1 MKKIIYLILF
11 VGLMNPPYI
20 ISQLSITIT
29 EVSPS
34 SRTIYDLQSNGS
46 SHLLQQDPSNS
57 PYIHATYMY
66 SPNSDSLVSSRRT
79 VYFFSSDFGYTWNEY
94 GSIIGNIRSGFPV
107 MLVISDGSAL
117 IGNHSSFGGGT
128 ERAQWFADVA
138 PGAGTFT
145 RLDPGTFGSSA
156 VLWPIGIQT
165 NSIINQTKFV
175 FVAGNN
181 RNRGLSLSSSNFS
194 GYVPEPDISTSFR
207 CAFAKSSSGKIGLA
221 YIMESITVRGR
232 VSFKE
237 STDDGVT
244 WSTPVLI
251 WNPAVNSG
259 YGAYNGIDVGYNGN
273 TPNVVFETVKYV
285 SNQPDINSTARI
297 NFWSPNVNSGIPVVL
312 DSSNDMRGLNP
323 QSDGYAPVCRPVIG
337 YIGNYPVTV
346 VAYEKT
352 RTDTSS
358 AGNNYFDVWYRYSTD
373 FGSNW
378 GIYNKITNL
387 AGPLKDY
394 RYVSISDKNDAY
406 SNNHYINLLFQMDSV
421 AGSNVNGLD
430 RSLARMFF
438 CRIRHTYFV
447 FPGITNINS
456 NIPNS
461 FLLKQNYPNPFNPK
475 TFIDFDIPKESDV
488 KLTIYNSL
496 GEITDILVDQSLKA
510 GSYRVDWDA
519 NKFASGVY
527 FYSINA
533 GEFYE
538 SKKMIFLK

>member
-66 SPNSDSLVSSRRT
+66 SPHNDSLFSFRRT
-79 VYFFSSDFGYTWNEY
+79 IYCFSSDFGLTWTDY
-94 GSIIGNIRSGFPV
+94 GSVVYNTSSGFPV
-107 MLVISDGSAL
+107 MLVVSDGSAL
-117 IGNHSSFGGGT
+117 IGTHTNFGGGPV
-128 ERAQWFADVA
+128 RAQWFADVA

-165 NSIINQTKFV
+165 NSISNQTKFV

-207 CAFAKSSSGKIGLA
+207 CALAKSSSGKIGLA

-251 WNPAVNSG
+251 WNPAVNNG
-259 YGAYNGIDVGYNGN
+259 YGAYNGIDLGYSGN

-285 SNQPDINSTARI
+285 SNQPDIHSTARI

-323 QSDGYAPVCRPVIG
+323 QSDGYAPVCRPVIS
-337 YIGNYPVTV
+337 IRNYTV
-346 VAYEKT
+346 AAYCKS
-352 RTDTSS
+352 RTDTLNS
-358 AGNNYFDVWYRYSTD
+358 NNYFDIYCKYSVN
-373 FGSNW
+373 G
-378 GIYNKITNL
+378 GITWNTVPIRLTNNS
-387 AGPLKDY
+387 GQIRDN
-394 RYVSISDKNDAY
+394 RYVSISDFNGQ
-406 SNNHYINLLFQMDSV
+406 SNNNVFHLLFQQDSIP
-421 AGSNVNGLD
+421 GSFVNGAGK
-430 RSLARMFF
+430 SLAKMMYCKLLLSF
-438 CRIRHTYFV
+438 IG
-447 FPGITNINS
+447 PGISNIGTG
-456 NIPNS
+456 IPNS
-461 FLLKQNYPNPFNPK
+461 FELKQNYPNPFNPK